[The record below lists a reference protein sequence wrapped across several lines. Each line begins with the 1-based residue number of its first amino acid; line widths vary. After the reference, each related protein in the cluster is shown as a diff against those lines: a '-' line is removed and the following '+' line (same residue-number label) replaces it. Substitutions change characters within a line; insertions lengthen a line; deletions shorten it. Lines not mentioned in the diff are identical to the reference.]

1 MNANN
6 LPFHNLN
13 LNHSSTKI
21 KSIRTRERRLVKH
34 MALPFLLCFVSKNH
48 IQWPT
53 LIFIFIIIFVLLLL
67 FVQIGGV
74 RELKGLRK
82 DGTVFPL
89 EISLAQLVA
98 KDSNNV

>member
-1 MNANN
+1 
-6 LPFHNLN
+6 
-13 LNHSSTKI
+13 
-21 KSIRTRERRLVKH
+21 
-34 MALPFLLCFVSKNH
+34 MAH
-48 IQWPT
+48 T
-53 LIFIFIIIFVLLLL
+53 HLLLL
-67 FVQIGGV
+67 LLVVVVVQIGGV